1 MCQISC
7 FPDMDIRSIAQAI
20 GYEDAG
26 YFSRV
31 FKNELGTTPSEWS
44 RKDNRVDFSKLSE
57 F

>member
-44 RKDNRVDFSKLSE
+44 RKDN
-57 F
+57 